1 MLIGWGW
8 ERESEAFSLMSN
20 FLAKEI
26 VEEDGFVW
34 TCWLLELVIELWLPS
49 WLSGKESASQAGDIE
64 TRVQSLSWEDALEK
78 ETETYSSVLGWGI
91 PWTEE
96 PGGLQ
101 ATSRYES
108 KVGKSVG
115 HELSD

>member
-1 MLIGWGW
+1 
-8 ERESEAFSLMSN
+8 MSN

-101 ATSRYES
+101 AITLQS
-108 KVGKSVG
+108 KTQLKQIK
-115 HELSD
+115 HARTHTEIHTHILI

>member
-34 TCWLLELVIELWLPS
+34 TCWLLELVIELWQRICQPSRRHRDAGSVPELGRCPGEGNGNLLQCS
-49 WLSGKESASQAGDIE
+49 WLGNPMDRGA
-64 TRVQSLSWEDALEK
+64 
-78 ETETYSSVLGWGI
+78 WG
-91 PWTEE
+91 
-96 PGGLQ
+96 
-101 ATSRYES
+101 AT
-108 KVGKSVG
+108 G
-115 HELSD
+115 HEQI